1 MVAIEPSL
9 SVTYGLVMDNIE
21 TLLVVFMPYTMAQ
34 IMILSSLNSILTC
47 LFPFLYSSV
56 NDILKIYDA
65 KGTSDQTQDLIVST
79 APDET
84 NITPWIDH
92 SIFKIPF
99 DLLKRCR

>member
-1 MVAIEPSL
+1 
-9 SVTYGLVMDNIE
+9 
-21 TLLVVFMPYTMAQ
+21 MAQ
-34 IMILSSLNSILTC
+34 IMILPSLNSILIC
-47 LFPFLYSSV
+47 LFHFFTVLLTI
-56 NDILKIYDA
+56 ILKIYDA

>member
-1 MVAIEPSL
+1 
-9 SVTYGLVMDNIE
+9 
-21 TLLVVFMPYTMAQ
+21 MAQ
-34 IMILSSLNSILTC
+34 IMILPSQNSILIC
-47 LFPFLYSSV
+47 LFLFFSTVLLTIIS
-56 NDILKIYDA
+56 KIYDA

-99 DLLKRCR
+99 DLLKRC